1 MAAFVKK
8 LVEKASLKKPAGLS
22 DTLKPDDV
30 DPRLVFHYGIPP
42 GSLLLEY
49 NSIRQI
55 LAISTK
61 DGRIKLYGKDGS
73 QALLESSETVP
84 SKILLFMENQGVLVN
99 VKVNNHIE
107 VWDIDTK
114 CLSTVHRYEKEITS
128 IGAMQ
133 HVPYLYVGDSAGYIS
148 VLRVD
153 QEQRYIEQMKYHI
166 PLSASHG
173 KSDEVES
180 EIAVKYILPQPTAE
194 TKRVLIIHCDGVIT
208 LWAIQESTVVF
219 TSVSTTLQ
227 SLYQETKKVTA
238 ACWVS
243 TAGTKVAVG
252 YSNGDILLW
261 SVPCPSDSKTEQV
274 SINETS
280 GGQITLVCKLNLGYK
295 ADKIPI
301 SKLKWIDADGK
312 SSRLYVVGISEN
324 FSTNLQVVLLNEH
337 TESRTIKLTLSPPES
352 VVDLEIITSSIEHKR
367 HDSLLL
373 LAKSSHIYSYD
384 DCLIERYLVQCQNK
398 SSPSLPKEQ
407 MIKLPYGD
415 SGITVSKFMT
425 SIPSMPY
432 SSDEEFNIVTKNSLP
447 LFPFER
453 KLKDGSNSNS
463 TTFSPLTRAKNLF
476 ITGHENGTINFW
488 DASCPLFLQVAS
500 ITQQSD
506 DNFSVSG
513 CALTALLFDFESHTL
528 VSGDQSG
535 MVRIYIFKS
544 ETFAPLSSF
553 VSFQGI
559 SKKGSNHI
567 INRIKLVK
575 VNGAVLF
582 INMTK
587 NLKQLAVGTD
597 QGYVSLVD
605 VEGPTILYQR
615 LIASEFSKGIISTHF
630 DTCSFHGFD
639 KNVLL
644 VATKDSSVLALECD
658 SGNTLSSSTV
668 RPKKP
673 SRALYTRILD
683 VQGISDNINSNN
695 TMTKQSLVLLC
706 SEKAVYVYSLSHVVQ
721 GVRKVLY
728 KKKFNS
734 SCFWAS
740 TFGSS
745 DDGLVLLFTSGKIEI
760 RSLPELSLAKE
771 SSVRGFAFS
780 TLKSPSTSDIIVSS
794 SQDGELIIVNGNQE
808 LLFVSTLLHKEAYR
822 LLDSV
827 TQVFNKDLVH
837 AQGCISISSAPLKE
851 KKKGIFGSLVKDN
864 NSTKSKTG
872 LEVESHDSRRSIEE
886 LSTIFSKANFAI
898 QSETETKVSMNEED
912 VELDIDDIDIEDV
925 KEKPKGY
932 PVIEGLNKQNI
943 TNKFQA
949 IKGKLKYAKVKN
961 EKVPV
966 HDEPQDD
973 KTGAIDQIK
982 KKYGYSSS
990 SESSVANIARSK
1002 LSENVKKLQG
1012 INMKTTEMRD
1022 TAQSFYSMARE
1033 VLRFS
1038 ENEKNEKKGGS

>member
-1 MAAFVKK
+1 MATFVKK
-8 LVEKASLKKPAGLS
+8 LVEKASLKKPGGLS

-30 DPRLVFHYGIPP
+30 DPRLVFHYGVPP
-42 GSLLLEY
+42 GSLLLKY

-55 LAISTK
+55 LAIATK
-61 DGRIKLYGKDGS
+61 DGRIKLYGKGGS
-73 QALLESSETVP
+73 QALLESPEIVP

-99 VKVNNHIE
+99 VNVNNHIE

-128 IGAMQ
+128 IRAIE
-133 HVPYLYVGDSAGYIS
+133 HSPYLYVGDSAGYIS

-153 QEQRYIEQMKYHI
+153 QEQRHIEQMIYHI
-166 PLSASHG
+166 PLSASR
-173 KSDEVES
+173 KNNEVES

-274 SINETS
+274 SINETN
-280 GGQITLVCKLNLGYK
+280 GGQITPVCKLNLGYK
-295 ADKIPI
+295 VDKIPI
-301 SKLKWIDADGK
+301 SKLKWIDVDGK
-312 SSRLYVVGISEN
+312 SSRLYVLGLSEN

-352 VVDLEIITSSIEHKR
+352 LVDLEIITSSFEHKR

-373 LAKSSHIYSYD
+373 LGKSSHIYYYD

-415 SGITVSKFMT
+415 SSITVSKFMT
-425 SIPSMPY
+425 CIPSMPY
-432 SSDEEFNIVTKNSLP
+432 SSDEEFNIVAKNSLP

-453 KLKDGSNSNS
+453 RLKDGSNPNS
-463 TTFSPLTRAKNLF
+463 MAFSPLTRDKNLF
-476 ITGHENGTINFW
+476 ITGHDNGTINFW
-488 DASCPLFLQVAS
+488 DASCPLFIQVAS

-513 CALTALLFDFESHTL
+513 CALTALHFDFESHTL
-528 VSGDQSG
+528 VSGDKSG
-535 MVRIYIFKS
+535 MVRIYVFKS
-544 ETFAPLSSF
+544 ETFAPQSSF

-575 VNGAVLF
+575 VNGAVLS

-630 DTCSFHGFD
+630 ETCSFHGFE
-639 KNVLL
+639 KNILL

-658 SGNTLSSSTV
+658 SGNTVSSSSV

-745 DDGLVLLFTSGKIEI
+745 DDGLFLLFTSGKFEI

-771 SSVRGFAFS
+771 SSVRGFSFS
-780 TLKSPSTSDIIVSS
+780 TLKSPSTSNIIVSS

-864 NSTKSKTG
+864 NTTKSKTG

-898 QSETETKVSMNEED
+898 QNENEAKVTMSEED

-932 PVIEGLNKQNI
+932 PVIAGLNKQNI
-943 TNKFQA
+943 TNKFWA

-966 HDEPQDD
+966 HELQDE

-990 SESSVANIARSK
+990 GESSVANIARSK
-1002 LSENVKKLQG
+1002 LGENMRKLQG
-1012 INMKTTEMRD
+1012 LNIKTTEMHD
-1022 TAQSFYSMARE
+1022 TAQSFYSMARD
-1033 VLRFS
+1033 VLRFA
-1038 ENEKNEKKGGS
+1038 ENEKNEKGGS

>member
-1 MAAFVKK
+1 MAIFVKK
-8 LVEKASLKKPAGLS
+8 LVEKASLKKPGGLS

-42 GSLLLEY
+42 GSLLLKY

-55 LAISTK
+55 LALATK

-73 QALLESSETVP
+73 QALLESPETVP

-99 VKVNNHIE
+99 VNVNNHIE

-128 IGAMQ
+128 IHAIQ
-133 HVPYLYVGDSAGYIS
+133 HAPYLYVGDSAGYIS

-153 QEQRYIEQMKYHI
+153 QEQRNIEQMIYHI
-166 PLSASHG
+166 PLSASR
-173 KSDEVES
+173 KNNEVES

-208 LWAIQESTVVF
+208 LWEIQESTVIF

-243 TAGTKVAVG
+243 MTGTKVAVG

-280 GGQITLVCKLNLGYK
+280 GGQITPVCKLNLGYK
-295 ADKIPI
+295 VDKIPI

-312 SSRLYVVGISEN
+312 SSRLYVLGMSEN

-352 VVDLEIITSSIEHKR
+352 LVDLEIITSSIEHKR

-373 LAKSSHIYSYD
+373 LGKSSHIYSYD

-415 SGITVSKFMT
+415 SSITVSKFMT
-425 SIPSMPY
+425 CIPSMPY
-432 SSDEEFNIVTKNSLP
+432 SSDEEFSIVAKNSLP

-463 TTFSPLTRAKNLF
+463 MTFSPLTRDKNLF
-476 ITGHENGTINFW
+476 ITGHDNGTINFW

-513 CALTALLFDFESHTL
+513 CALTALHFDFESHTL
-528 VSGDQSG
+528 VSGDKSG
-535 MVRIYIFKS
+535 MVRIYVFKS
-544 ETFAPLSSF
+544 ETFAPQSSF

-575 VNGAVLF
+575 VNGAVLS

-630 DTCSFHGFD
+630 ETCSFHGFE
-639 KNVLL
+639 KNILL

-658 SGNTLSSSTV
+658 SGNTLSSSSV

-695 TMTKQSLVLLC
+695 TITKQSLVLLC

-745 DDGLVLLFTSGKIEI
+745 DDGLLLLFTSGKIEI

-837 AQGCISISSAPLKE
+837 AQGCIGISSAPLKE

-864 NSTKSKTG
+864 NTTKSKTG
-872 LEVESHDSRRSIEE
+872 LEVESRDSRRSIEE
-886 LSTIFSKANFAI
+886 LSLIFSKANFAI
-898 QSETETKVSMNEED
+898 QNEIETKVTMSEED

-932 PVIEGLNKQNI
+932 PVIAGLNKQNI
-943 TNKFQA
+943 TNKFWA

-966 HDEPQDD
+966 HELQDE

-990 SESSVANIARSK
+990 GESSVANIARSK
-1002 LSENVKKLQG
+1002 LGENMRKLQG
-1012 INMKTTEMRD
+1012 INIKTTEMHD
-1022 TAQSFYSMARE
+1022 TAQSFYSMARD
-1033 VLRFS
+1033 VLRFA
-1038 ENEKNEKKGGS
+1038 ENEKNEKGGS